1 MDKYL
6 TNKCIIAPP
15 KMKDWRFARSVVYI
29 WKHDVSGAGGVIVNK
44 KVSAPNFTNVCNEG
58 KIKRLPNIN
67 PPLFYGGPVMTNL
80 VGCLHSLDYRIGT
93 THVTNDKI
101 GFTLDKTV
109 IEDIARGKGPRKYL
123 LTMGISSW
131 HPGQLEEELESLPP
145 REKSGSWLHID
156 YQDDIV
162 FGPKLDTLWQDCV
175 MQCVSNTT
183 KSLTDKVFK
192 NN

>member
-1 MDKYL
+1 
-6 TNKCIIAPP
+6 
-15 KMKDWRFARSVVYI
+15 MKDWRFARSVVYI

-44 KVSAPNFTNVCNEG
+44 KVSAPNFTNVCTEG

-131 HPGQLEEELESLPP
+131 HAGQLEEELESLPP
-145 REKSGSWLHID
+145 RTKSGSWLHLD
-156 YQDDIV
+156 YSDDIV

>member
-6 TNKCIIAPP
+6 TNKCIVAPP

-44 KVSAPNFTNVCNEG
+44 KVSAPNFTNVCTEG
-58 KIKRLPNIN
+58 KITRLPNIN

-131 HPGQLEEELESLPP
+131 HAGQLEEELESLPP
-145 REKSGSWLHID
+145 RAKSGSWLHLD
-156 YQDDIV
+156 YSDDIV